1 MNRDRILK
9 IAIGI
14 TVLLLIVA
22 AWLMEGDGF
31 SAVAKPGKGLV
42 YQIFAEE
49 RIPRENADELL
60 AADGLLYLYYEDF
73 GLVNVYSTEGDY
85 QWSYQVAPVRNGVG
99 GIGYADGVFY
109 LRSRSNGVFGF
120 KGTGLASGDIPDED
134 AIVDEPNP
142 VTDGGYTYHYNAE
155 ANQINRAK
163 PGEALE
169 TVVQLPQ
176 MNPIV
181 MPLFAVIG
189 AVWVA
194 LAIWDQKERA
204 Q

>member
-14 TVLLLIVA
+14 TAILLIVI
-22 AWLMEGDGF
+22 AWLMEEDGF
-31 SAVAKPGKGLV
+31 SSVAKPGRGLV

-49 RIPRENADELL
+49 KIPREKADELL
-60 AADGLLYLYYEDF
+60 AADGSVYLYYEDF
-73 GLVNVYSTEGDY
+73 GLVNVYTTEGAY
-85 QWSYQVAPVRNGVG
+85 QWSYQVAPGKNGVG
-99 GIGYADGVFY
+99 GIGYADGIFY
-109 LRSRSNGVFGF
+109 LRSRSNGVFAF
-120 KGTGLASGDIPDED
+120 KGTELASADVPNEDE
-134 AIVDEPNP
+134 IVDEPNP
-142 VTDGGYTYHYNAE
+142 VTDSGYTYYYNAE

-176 MNPIV
+176 MNPV
-181 MPLFAVIG
+181 VLPLFAVIG

-194 LAIWDQKERA
+194 VAVWDQKERV